1 MPNYWNEGRRSIF
14 LFKIPNPFK
23 FLGDKQRAIG
33 VYAAGAF
40 FAIGWWAF
48 IDAMTLASRDPFKQV
63 TIGFEDWISG
73 ILTTL
78 GMLVINLIDKS
89 SLHGDTFS
97 YSGDSLVWKARLFLF
112 VGFALI
118 AGGLAGSV
126 CVLIL
131 KYIVPEVPDSEL
143 YYGIGQVAQC
153 GFIMLSTVILWI
165 AQNTQEE
172 YQYNFML

>member
-1 MPNYWNEGRRSIF
+1 MPNYWSEGRRSIF

-23 FLGDKQRAIG
+23 FLGHKQRAIG

-48 IDAMTLASRDPFKQV
+48 IDAITLASRDPFKQV

-78 GMLVINLIDKS
+78 GMIVINLIDKS

-131 KYIVPEVPDSEL
+131 KYIVPEVPESEL

>member
-1 MPNYWNEGRRSIF
+1 MSNYWDQRRSIF
-14 LFKIPNPFK
+14 CFKIPNPFK
-23 FLGDKQRAIG
+23 FLGEKQRAVG

-48 IDAMTLASRDPFKQV
+48 IDAITLASRDPFKEV
-63 TIGFEDWISG
+63 SIGFEDWISG

-89 SLHGDTFS
+89 SLHGETFS

-131 KYIVPEVPDSEL
+131 KYIVTEVPDADL

>member
-1 MPNYWNEGRRSIF
+1 MPNYLSEGRRSIF

-23 FLGDKQRAIG
+23 FLGDKQKAIG

-48 IDAMTLASRDPFKQV
+48 IDAITLASRDPFKQV
-63 TIGFEDWISG
+63 SIGFEDWISG

-78 GMLVINLIDKS
+78 GMIVINLIDKS

-131 KYIVPEVPDSEL
+131 KYIVPEVPESEL